1 MVILSVVTLALLF
14 RGRCFM
20 VLKELEIKRNSGKPV
35 SEQIVSFV
43 KTKIYRGELK
53 AGAKLPT
60 TQEIMEQIGVGSN
73 TVRQAIQSL
82 KDQGLVKP
90 VPRLGTIV
98 NELEVDAEMER
109 GFSNHKDHLV
119 IAVTGLLAATNE
131 TVLFRPET
139 AEGIIRECE
148 RFGASMVTLPHSFLQ
163 MSSEALSEKL
173 DALGCKGLIYH
184 SDGLLD
190 EHLDCLLAKGITA
203 ITTRRFRCKD
213 GRACVESDFD
223 GAGYDVGLYY
233 YSLGLN
239 KVAVFSHYELTCSE
253 SEAMHNG
260 YTLGLKHGIDRAYES
275 KGVDPD
281 VDFIFNKSLVDFEIS
296 KKILS
301 RLESISLK
309 SGIVFTNIYQLQ
321 SLFNDFPEETKK
333 FLRGKN
339 VTVIGNKT
347 SIVDLERH
355 VKGIDLMVLLD
366 SFKEIGSMTVS
377 MLAGM
382 IEGYLP
388 KDATAL
394 SDIKFLPF
402 NEAIKK

>member
-1 MVILSVVTLALLF
+1 
-14 RGRCFM
+14 M

-35 SEQIVSFV
+35 SEQIASFV
-43 KTKIYRGELK
+43 KSKIYKRELK

-82 KDQGLVKP
+82 KDEGLVKP

-98 NELEVDAEMER
+98 NELEYDAEKER
-109 GFSNHKDHLV
+109 GFSNQKDHLM
-119 IAVTGLLAATNE
+119 IAVTGLLSVTNE
-131 TVLFRPET
+131 TVLFRPEST
-139 AEGIIRECE
+139 EGMIRECE
-148 RFGASMVTLPHSFLQ
+148 RLGAVMVNLPHSFLQ
-163 MSSEALSEKL
+163 MSPEALSEKL
-173 DALGCKGLIYH
+173 NSLGCKGLVYNY
-184 SDGLLD
+184 DGLSD
-190 EHLDCLLAKGITA
+190 EHLDYLSAKGITA

-213 GRACVESDFD
+213 SRACVESDFD

-233 YSLGLN
+233 YSIGLN
-239 KVAVFSHYELTCSE
+239 KVTVFSHYELTCSE
-253 SEAMHNG
+253 REAMRNG

-275 KGVDPD
+275 KGREPD
-281 VDFIFNKSLVDFEIS
+281 IDFVFNKSLGNLETS

-309 SGIVFTNIYQLQ
+309 SGIVFTNVYQLQ
-321 SLFNDFPEETKK
+321 SLFHDFPEEAKK
-333 FLRGKN
+333 FLRGKS

-347 SIVDLERH
+347 SIVNLERY
-355 VKGIDLMVLLD
+355 VKGIDLMVLID
-366 SFKEIGSMTVS
+366 AFEDIGSMTVS

-382 IEGYLP
+382 IEGNMP
-388 KDATAL
+388 KNATAL